1 MLRILTILITLACVS
16 ACSAPNAF
24 TITVIG
30 TNDVHGE
37 LVPREGEGGLVAISA
52 YVNAVR
58 AARDEDGG
66 AVILLDAGDMWQGTL
81 ESNFSEGAVMVE
93 AYNSMGYSAIAV
105 GNHEFDFGPAGPLAI
120 PESPEDDP
128 RGALK
133 QRAAEANFPFL
144 AANLID
150 GATGQ
155 PVQWP
160 NVQPSVLLDVQGV
173 QVGIIGVMTKSA
185 LTRAIAANTVGL
197 SVAPLA
203 ASIEK
208 EALELREAGATII
221 LVSAHAGG
229 RCSEFDDPNDTSSC
243 ITESAISG
251 EHEIFSVAKNLPR
264 GLVDYILAG
273 HTHEGIAHVFN
284 DIAIFEG
291 YSRARNFSRV
301 DLVVDRKTGNPTS
314 RTIFPP
320 QPATGELSYEGQKL
334 SPAADIVVIADKA
347 AAFAAEMKLQKIG
360 VRLSTAFELSR
371 NPESALGNLYTDALL
386 ASVEADI
393 SIHRTN
399 TMIRANLPA
408 GDLTM
413 GGLYEMSPF
422 DNQITVIKLT
432 GSELRQV
439 IAVQAH
445 EGRFRVSFSG
455 MQVTV
460 ACANTKKSVM
470 MRLANGREIADSDS
484 VSIAVAD
491 YLALGGDDVFTSIMP
506 EGGYELQ
513 LNAPLARDA
522 ITDFLRKRG
531 GSISVSDF
539 SSENDPKWTLPNDLD
554 PECRLPN

>member
-1 MLRILTILITLACVS
+1 MKRFLTILFALIFFAG
-16 ACSAPNAF
+16 CSAPNTF
-24 TITVIG
+24 TITVVG

-105 GNHEFDFGPAGPLAI
+105 GNHEFDFGPAGPLPI

-150 GATGQ
+150 DATGQ

-160 NVQPSVLLDVQGV
+160 NVQPSVLLNVQGV

-197 SVAPLA
+197 SIAPLA

-221 LVSAHAGG
+221 LVSSHAGG

-243 ITESAISG
+243 ITESTNSE
-251 EHEIFSVAKNLPR
+251 EHEIFAVAKSLPR

-273 HTHEGIAHVFN
+273 HTHEGIAHVVN
-284 DIAIFEG
+284 GIAISES
-291 YSRARNFSRV
+291 YSRATDFSRI
-301 DLVVDRKTGNPTS
+301 DLVVDRKTGKPTS

-320 QPATGELSYEGQKL
+320 KPANRDLSYEGQEL
-334 SPAADIVVIADKA
+334 SPAADIVEIADKA
-347 AAFAAEMKLQKIG
+347 AAFAAEMKLKKIG
-360 VRLSTAFELSR
+360 VHLSTAFELSR
-371 NPESALGNLYTDALL
+371 SPESALGNLYTDALL
-386 ASVEADI
+386 ASVAADI

-413 GGLYEMSPF
+413 GSLYEMSPF
-422 DNQITVIKLT
+422 DNQITVIELS

-445 EGRFRVSFSG
+445 EGGFRVSFSG
-455 MQVTV
+455 MQVIV
-460 ACANTKKSVM
+460 DCADKKKSVV

-491 YLALGGDDVFTSIMP
+491 YLALGGDDVFTAVMP
-506 EGGYELQ
+506 EGGFELQ

-522 ITDFLRKRG
+522 IADWLQERG

-539 SSENDPKWTLPNDLD
+539 SSEDDPKWTLPNNLN
-554 PECRLPN
+554 PECRLAD